1 MYSLSSESA
10 CDLAGYADLFARNHI
25 TGRRLFLLTG
35 DDLLQIGI
43 LSVGHRKEFLV
54 SILLHDCWMG
64 LWVGGLELLAE
75 PVGWGCGLEGWSC
88 WLSLLDGAVG
98 WRVGAVG

>member
-1 MYSLSSESA
+1 MAPSLPLQADWVYSLSSESA

-35 DDLLQIGI
+35 DDLLQIGV

-54 SILLHDCWMG
+54 SILLHDC
-64 LWVGGLELLAE
+64 
-75 PVGWGCGLEGWSC
+75 GLEGWSC
-88 WLSLLDGAVG
+88 WLSL
-98 WRVGAVG
+98 WVGAVSWGCELGL